1 MQIRLA
7 SRNDSPAIAAIYA
20 PIVERTHI
28 SFELAPPDA
37 DEMWSRMSKALE
49 RHVGLVADVD
59 GRIDGYA
66 YASKYREKPAYAWST
81 ETTIYVRD
89 GARGKGVGRTLYRTL
104 LRILAAQNY
113 RQAFGGIAL
122 PNAASIALHE
132 DVGFK
137 RIGVNPEA
145 GYKLGRWH
153 DLGWWAFQLNASAGE
168 PTPPVPLQALGD
180 LKSFMEQDR

>member
-1 MQIRLA
+1 MQIRIA
-7 SRNDSPAIAAIYA
+7 TKEDSPAIAAIYA

-28 SFELAPPDA
+28 SFELEPPDA
-37 DEMWSRMSKALE
+37 NEMWGRLSKALE
-49 RHVGLVADVD
+49 NHVGLVVEAD

-66 YASKYREKPAYAWST
+66 YASKYREKPAYKWST

-89 GARGKGVGRTLYRTL
+89 GVRGKGVGRTLYRTL

-113 RQAFGGIAL
+113 RQAYGGIAL

-132 DVGFK
+132 AVGFK
-137 RIGVNPEA
+137 HTGVNPEA

-153 DLGWWAFQLNASAGE
+153 DLGWWGFQLNTAGGE
-168 PTPPVPLQALGD
+168 PAPPVPLKALGD
-180 LKSFMEQDR
+180 LKRFME